1 MTWVCYNEFMP
12 TTLATVIIIAALLL
26 VVVAVACVFG
36 GVASFFGLGGLCLLI
51 AGAGV
56 VAVNL
61 LA

>member
-1 MTWVCYNEFMP
+1 MP